1 VGNAAAT
8 FCINCG
14 ERLAPEHRFCWACG
28 AARWEPPAAAIADG
42 TGAPSPPQARGAA
55 AATLPTTPV
64 AGALLWIF
72 AGGAVLWL
80 VSLAQTA
87 GVLAASPTRAQL
99 LDQLGK
105 AGYHGQTAI
114 TIAVVEG
121 AGMLL
126 VGLVIAALHGA
137 AFYGLRARRRWGW
150 VAAVLVAGAWSL
162 VLVGIPML
170 AILLRSSTRRAYGVS

>member
-1 VGNAAAT
+1 MSSPAGG

-28 AARWEPPAAAIADG
+28 AERWQPPAAAEVA
-42 TGAPSPPQARGAA
+42 APEAA
-55 AATLPTTPV
+55 AAAAPATPV
-64 AGALLWIF
+64 GGLVWIF

-80 VSLAQTA
+80 ISLAQTA

-105 AGYHGQTAI
+105 AGYHGQTAV
-114 TIAVVEG
+114 TIAVIEG
-121 AGMLL
+121 VGMLL
-126 VGLVIAALHGA
+126 FGLVVALLHAA
-137 AFYGLRARRRWGW
+137 AFYGLRDRKRWGW

-162 VLVGIPML
+162 VLVGIPVL
-170 AILLRSSTRRAYGVS
+170 AILLRPSTRRAYGVS